1 LEPRYCNTHESHGG
15 LAVFRLEEDTNDKVT
30 DKTTTIL
37 NRMRVKSFFCIYTLL
52 VWCPLVFSQEGEALL
67 PFQNP
72 GLVTEKR
79 IDDLMNRLTL
89 DEQISFLMNNNPAI
103 PRLGIR
109 PYDWWNEGAHGV
121 SRSGIATVFPQSIAL
136 AATFDTS
143 LVRRVGSTIADEA
156 RAKYNIAQEMGNYGP
171 YAGLSFWSPN
181 INIFRDP
188 RWGRG
193 QETYGEDPF
202 LTGKTAVAF
211 SKGMQGSHPVYI
223 KVAVC
228 AKHYAAHSGPEN
240 GRTNMNAVPPV
251 KDLYETYLPA
261 FKMLLQEG
269 KAEMVMCAYSKLYD
283 QPCCGSKMLL
293 TGILRDKWG
302 FTGHVVTDCSA
313 ITGFHASSK
322 VTRGPVESAALALNS
337 GVDMSCGDEYQYLR
351 EALER
356 KMITRKTIQDKVR
369 NVLRSRFKLGL
380 FDPPGVCPYDTLNEK
395 HINTPV
401 NRALAREAAQKAI
414 VLLKNKNNV
423 LPLDKNARR
432 FYIIGPNAATIES
445 LLGSYYGTNN
455 DMRTILEGVNDKI
468 SFGTSMEYKY
478 AFTPD
483 MDPVNPLHWW
493 HCQQMNKADVIIV
506 CAGLTGLMEGEE
518 GETILTRDNGDRS
531 DITLP
536 PSQINFLK
544 RIREQGNKPIV
555 LIMNSGS
562 PVALGEAGEIADA
575 VIFAWYPGEE
585 GGNAVADI
593 LFGDCNPSG
602 RLPFTVPKSIQ
613 QLPPFADYA
622 MHNRTYRYM
631 QDEPEFPF
639 GFGLSYTTFTYS
651 NMKVSSPKIKAGE
664 SLTVTV
670 DVANTGKMDGNEIV
684 QLYLTQE
691 SDTLEL
697 PKYSLKGFTSLH
709 IKSGESKKVTFT
721 ITPGMF
727 QQVNHKGDAI
737 YLPGQVKIFVG
748 GASPHPVVT
757 GKGGSKPQE
766 GEVILEI

>member
-1 LEPRYCNTHESHGG
+1 MNVKLL
-15 LAVFRLEEDTNDKVT
+15 LAFLASVALCPALKAQETKV
-30 DKTTTIL
+30 
-37 NRMRVKSFFCIYTLL
+37 
-52 VWCPLVFSQEGEALL
+52 LL

-72 GLVTEKR
+72 ELAIELR
-79 IDDLMNRLTL
+79 IDDLMSRLTL
-89 DEQISFLMNNNPAI
+89 DEQIAFLMNNNPAV

-136 AATFDTS
+136 AATFDSS
-143 LVRRVGSTIADEA
+143 LVRRVGSAIADEA
-156 RAKYNIAQEMGNYGP
+156 RAKYNIAQKMGNYGP

-211 SKGMQGSHPVYI
+211 AKGMQGSHPKYI

-240 GRTNMNAVPPV
+240 GRTNMNAAPPV

-269 KAEMVMCAYSKLYD
+269 RAEMVMCAYSKLYD

-293 TGILRDKWG
+293 TDILRNQWG

-313 ITGFHASSK
+313 ISGFHAASK
-322 VTRGPVESAALALNS
+322 VTQSPVESAALALNS
-337 GVDMSCGDEYQYLR
+337 GVDMSCGDEFQYLR
-351 EALER
+351 EALD
-356 KMITRKTIQDKVR
+356 KQMISEASIHEKVR
-369 NVLRSRFKLGL
+369 NVLRSRIKLGL
-380 FDPPGVCPYDTLNEK
+380 FDPAGVCPYDTLNEN
-395 HINTPV
+395 HINTPA

-423 LPLDKNARR
+423 LPLNKNAQR

-531 DITLP
+531 DIALP
-536 PSQINFLK
+536 PSQINFLR

-555 LIMNSGS
+555 LIVNSGS
-562 PVALGEAGEIADA
+562 PVALGEAEEIADA
-575 VIFAWYPGEE
+575 VIYAWYPGEE
-585 GGNAVADI
+585 GGNAVADV
-593 LFGDCNPSG
+593 LFGDYNPSG
-602 RLPFTVPKSIQ
+602 RLPFTVPKNIQ
-613 QLPPFADYA
+613 QLPPFTDYA

-639 GFGLSYTTFTYS
+639 GFGLSFTAFKYS
-651 NMKVSSPKIKAGE
+651 EMQVSSYKVKPGQPVV
-664 SLTVTV
+664 VTAKV
-670 DVANTGKMDGNEIV
+670 TNIGNMDGHEIV
-684 QLYLTQE
+684 QLYTGQSAE
-691 SDTLEL
+691 KIEL
-697 PKYSLKGFTSLH
+697 PKYALKGFTSVFL
-709 IKSGESKKVTFT
+709 KKGESKMVTFT
-721 ITPGMF
+721 LAPEMLK
-727 QQVNHKGDAI
+727 QVNETGDEI
-737 YLPGQVKIFVG
+737 YLPGLCTITVG
-748 GASPHPVVT
+748 GACPHPR
-757 GKGGSKPQE
+757 GLALGAAEPLSLKIQLLKK
-766 GEVILEI
+766 